1 MTVSIKTDHTGLGTS
16 QEVAGD
22 KVLYAVNFSA
32 GPGVGTAV
40 AEINIAGD
48 WIAISG
54 DITSD
59 TLAVPF
65 EAGDRDHRFRIRITA
80 FTSGTITSYIRGS

>member
-1 MTVSIKTDHTGLGTS
+1 MTASIKTDHTGLGST

-22 KVLYAVNFSA
+22 KFLYAVDFST

-40 AEINIAGD
+40 AEINMAGD
-48 WIAISG
+48 WIAVSG
-54 DITSD
+54 DITADSQAA
-59 TLAVPF
+59 LF
-65 EAGDRDHRFRIRITA
+65 EAGDRDHRFRVRISA